1 MSKIT
6 NIIFKELVDLKI
18 INKNKITKISN
29 CTRDKKIPVYK
40 DRSSGVIFLER
51 CLTSS
56 EYYKSVKYN
65 NNTLSKKILKK
76 NIRSTILDDDIRRV
90 AQFKKLFLK
99 KKILD
104 FGCGWGGFLKNIKQA
119 KSLTGIELREEC
131 ISFIKKNI
139 KKISISNNLN
149 DLSNKKYD
157 IITLFHVLEH
167 LPHQIEILK
176 TIKEK
181 LYRNGKVIIEVP
193 SAKDFL
199 LSFDDFEDFKKFTFW
214 SEHLILHSEKS
225 LREVL
230 KKAGYKKIKIKYYQ
244 RYNFANH
251 LGWFLK
257 KKPGGHFFFK
267 DIIDIKMNRNYIE
280 FLKRIKSTDT
290 LIAIAEK

>member
-1 MSKIT
+1 M
-6 NIIFKELVDLKI
+6 
-18 INKNKITKISN
+18 
-29 CTRDKKIPVYK
+29 
-40 DRSSGVIFLER
+40 
-51 CLTSS
+51 
-56 EYYKSVKYN
+56 
-65 NNTLSKKILKK
+65 
-76 NIRSTILDDDIRRV
+76 
-90 AQFKKLFLK
+90 
-99 KKILD
+99 
-104 FGCGWGGFLKNIKQA
+104 
-119 KSLTGIELREEC
+119 
-131 ISFIKKNI
+131 
-139 KKISISNNLN
+139 
-149 DLSNKKYD
+149 
-157 IITLFHVLEH
+157 FHVLEH

-267 DIIDIKMNRNYIE
+267 DIVDIKMNINYIE
-280 FLKRIKSTDT
+280 FLKRIKSTYT